1 MPKCKNLFGARNRNP
16 KAPQLSHVPTDRIAT
31 VTVALNDPRIQDLCL
46 QINESV
52 FYTGVSEEFLDAS
65 LLKDVETDGVTHAE
79 GTLKLFVSDWCR
91 SFAHG
96 ADTVM
101 HIHKLAERLLQDGES
116 IVRVNRIRWN
126 KPMTT
131 NLRMSVIDASSDKVV
146 IEGDPVSEGEF
157 VTSDGRLLKFKG
169 IEVPSEPIN
178 SYQPA
183 TSLAS
188 LIKSPYPTMTENERE
203 YFVPP
208 IQCSGIS
215 RSDFVSVYFD
225 ILTNAAAKSLRE
237 IVGQSSLA
245 LAASFESVDL
255 PASPDD
261 LFDGSKSITCRF
273 LFDQQKVGKT
283 GMLIIPVEFDTD
295 YGLVKAYLARTNN
308 FDVHDQVL
316 RRR

>member
-1 MPKCKNLFGARNRNP
+1 MPKCKKLFGSSNRI
-16 KAPQLSHVPTDRIAT
+16 PQLQGPSHMILNREAT
-31 VTVALNDPRIQDLCL
+31 VTVDLNDPRIQALCS

-52 FYTGVSEEFLDAS
+52 FYTGVSEDFLDSS
-65 LLKDVETDGVTHAE
+65 LLKDVETDGRTHAE

-116 IVRVNRIRWN
+116 IVRVDRIRWN

-131 NLRMSVIDASSDKVV
+131 NLRMSVIDSSSENVE
-146 IEGDPVSEGEF
+146 INGEPVSEGEF

-183 TSLAS
+183 TPLAG

-203 YFVPP
+203 YLVPRILCQEIP
-208 IQCSGIS
+208 

-255 PASPDD
+255 PVSPDD

-308 FDVHDQVL
+308 YDVHDEVL